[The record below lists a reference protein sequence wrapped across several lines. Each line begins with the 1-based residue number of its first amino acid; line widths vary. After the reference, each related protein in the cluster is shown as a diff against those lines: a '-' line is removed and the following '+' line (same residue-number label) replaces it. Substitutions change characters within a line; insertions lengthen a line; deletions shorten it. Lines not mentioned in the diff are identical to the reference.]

1 MNIKLIITLVL
12 GIIIGISFTKL
23 FTGNNKNKNENVPA
37 TVKIIKPSLLQKNTA
52 NVESYFEQKIDSL
65 NTNNKLLNKKLG
77 GSRAAL
83 EVAKNNNIVLQTQL
97 YDLIDNKK
105 ELADTSIK
113 NNKDD
118 VFQDKIIELINE
130 NNYKDSLYENIDS
143 TVTAQVKNKDSTI
156 VLMGDKY
163 DSLKISF
170 NESLLQ
176 QQLLYDQNKQF
187 KQQFRRQKI
196 KTKLLSAGLLILSG
210 VAANY
215 LIQH

>member
-1 MNIKLIITLVL
+1 MNIKIITTLVL

-23 FTGNNKNKNENVPA
+23 FTGNNKGENVTA
-37 TVKIIKPSLLQKNTA
+37 TVKIIKPSVLQKTTT

-65 NTNNKLLNKKLG
+65 NTNNELLNKKLTG
-77 GSRAAL
+77 NRVAL
-83 EVAKNNNIVLQTQL
+83 QAAKNKNLVLQTQM
-97 YDLIDNKK
+97 YDLIDNKN
-105 ELADTSIK
+105 ESIDTSFK
-113 NNKDD
+113 NYDGN

-143 TVTAQVKNKDSTI
+143 TVTAQVRNKDSTI
-156 VLMGDKY
+156 VLMEEKY

-170 NESLLQ
+170 NESALQ

-187 KQQFRRQKI
+187 KKQFKRQKL

-210 VAANY
+210 AAANY
-215 LIQH
+215 LIQY

>member
-1 MNIKLIITLVL
+1 MNIKLLITLVV
-12 GIIIGISFTKL
+12 GIIIGFSFTKL
-23 FTGNNKNKNENVPA
+23 FTGNNKEQNLTA
-37 TVKIIKPSLLQKNTA
+37 TVKNLKPSVLQKTTA
-52 NVESYFEQKIDSL
+52 KVESYFEQKIDSL
-65 NTNNKLLNKKLG
+65 NSNNKLLNKKLT
-77 GSRAAL
+77 GSRTAL
-83 EVAKNNNIVLQTQL
+83 QESKNKNLVLQTQI
-97 YDLIDNKK
+97 YDLIDNKN
-105 ELADTSIK
+105 ESTDSSIE
-113 NNKDD
+113 NNNTD

-196 KTKLLSAGLLILSG
+196 KTKLLSAVLLILSG

>member
-1 MNIKLIITLVL
+1 MNIKILMTLIL

-23 FTGNNKNKNENVPA
+23 FTGNNKEENLTA
-37 TVKIIKPSLLQKNTA
+37 TVKVLKPSVLQKTTA
-52 NVESYFEQKIDSL
+52 NVEFYFEQKIDSL

-83 EVAKNNNIVLQTQL
+83 EMAKNKNIVLQTQL
-97 YDLIDNKK
+97 YDLIDNNN
-105 ELADTSIK
+105 ESADTSIE

-118 VFQDKIIELINE
+118 VFQDKIIQLINE

-143 TVTAQVKNKDSTI
+143 TVTAQVRNKDSTI

-170 NESLLQ
+170 NESVLQ
-176 QQLLYDQNKQF
+176 QQLLHDQNKQF
-187 KQQFRRQKI
+187 KKQFMRQKI
-196 KTKLLSAGLLILSG
+196 KSKLLSVGLLILSG
-210 VAANY
+210 AAANY

>member
-23 FTGNNKNKNENVPA
+23 FTGNNKEENLTT
-37 TVKIIKPSLLQKNTA
+37 TVKIVKPSVLQKTTA
-52 NVESYFEQKIDSL
+52 NVEMYFEQKIDSL

-83 EVAKNNNIVLQTQL
+83 EIAKNKNIVLQTQF
-97 YDLIDNKK
+97 YDLIDNKT
-105 ELADTSIK
+105 ESADSSIK
-113 NNKDD
+113 NNKDN

-143 TVTAQVKNKDSTI
+143 TVTAQVRNKDSTI

-170 NESLLQ
+170 DESFLQ

-187 KQQFRRQKI
+187 KRQFRRQKI

-210 VAANY
+210 AAANY